1 MAPSTSGAVL
11 GRAEAA
17 PLDPDADF
25 TLDVRVIDGL
35 TPDPAMLAST
45 SNGCGSSCPGACAS
59 FTDDPYEPIA

>member
-11 GRAEAA
+11 DRTDAS
-17 PLDPDADF
+17 PPDLDTDF
-25 TLDVRVIDGL
+25 TLDVRVVEGY
-35 TPDPAMLAST
+35 TPDPALLGST